1 MKRPFLR
8 SRDPSITPDVLQR
21 WIELMVETAEGQRDL
36 SEEELSQALV
46 RQGVPPL
53 TAVRLVV
60 LVPVAFG
67 DFLLSEMGAGVT
79 PSIGLVS
86 KSGKVSKVTLLTNF
100 AEYRAAAELASG
112 LRAREGF
119 ENLAESSAQLRAVRQ
134 LISRGSDPRNIR
146 LAPGTTFVDIF

>member
-60 LVPVAFG
+60 TRPCRLWRLPTVGDGSWRHSFHWPCQQERKGQQGDPPHQFRGVPG
-67 DFLLSEMGAGVT
+67 GG
-79 PSIGLVS
+79 
-86 KSGKVSKVTLLTNF
+86 
-100 AEYRAAAELASG
+100 
-112 LRAREGF
+112 
-119 ENLAESSAQLRAVRQ
+119 
-134 LISRGSDPRNIR
+134 
-146 LAPGTTFVDIF
+146 